1 MTDWAIV
8 YGITFLTIV
17 SGPEHRRWHALRLTH
32 ITVSCLEIL
41 SFYMFTS
48 RSSHVATV
56 KLKLEDEELTA
67 K

>member
-17 SGPEHRRWHALRLTH
+17 SGTEHRRWHALRLTR
-32 ITVSCLEIL
+32 INVSSLEIL

-48 RSSHVATV
+48 CFNHVSTV
-56 KLKLEDEELTA
+56 KLKLEDEEFYL
-67 K
+67 